1 MSATALD
8 NAVRDDDKTGI
19 TQAITTNVRVLTS
32 LGAAESIWRRLE
44 ASAVLTPYQR
54 FDWMFHVVASRDERP
69 ALAIVVLEEDGAPI
83 ALLPLEIGRRFGVKV
98 ASLIGSDIANADW
111 MILERRHAAALT
123 PTRLREALAATSR
136 AVGGIDLFVL
146 RSQPTAWDGVENP
159 LLAFP
164 HQPGP
169 DHLYLGTLNERG
181 DFACFDEKRLAN
193 FERRKRKLAAA
204 HGEVIL
210 KRAQS
215 VEEIDS
221 FHRAFLEQRAVR
233 FARMGIP
240 NVFAEPHFVKLFREG
255 AIASL
260 GTARPALV
268 FHALFAGERIVATAL
283 GSFGGTHYTQ
293 YINAT
298 AGGDVAKFRLI
309 SVLMHE
315 LFADTAASGATS
327 IDMGLGDFDYK
338 TDWTTP
344 VTVYD
349 GMIPLSLRGRL
360 VGAAVLAAR
369 GLKRR
374 IKQHDR
380 LWSLV
385 RKLRGAV
392 ARRQPE
398 APPEH

>member
-8 NAVRDDDKTGI
+8 HAVRDERAGI
-19 TQAITTNVRVLTS
+19 AGSATTTVKVLTS
-32 LGAAESIWRRLE
+32 LDAAEAAWRGLE

-54 FDWMFHVVASRDERP
+54 FDWVRHVVASRDERP
-69 ALAIVVLEEDGAPI
+69 TLAILVLEEDSAPI
-83 ALLPLEIGRRFGVKV
+83 ALLPLEITRRLGVRV
-98 ASLIGSDIANADW
+98 ASMIGSDIANADW
-111 MILERRHAAALT
+111 MIFDPRHAAGLT
-123 PTRLREALAATSR
+123 PARLRAALAIASR

-146 RSQPTAWDGVENP
+146 RSQPAAWNGMENP

-181 DFACFDEKRLAN
+181 DFARFEEKRLVN
-193 FERRKRKLAAA
+193 FERRKRKLSAAY
-204 HGEVIL
+204 GDVTL
-210 KRAQS
+210 RRAET
-215 VEEIDS
+215 VEEIDR
-221 FHRAFLEQRAVR
+221 FHRAFIEQRAVR
-233 FARMGIP
+233 FAQMGIP
-240 NVFAEPHFVKLFREG
+240 NIFAEPRFMKLFREG
-255 AIASL
+255 AVASL
-260 GTARPALV
+260 GETRPTIV
-268 FHALFAGERIVATAL
+268 FHALFAGERIVATAI

-315 LFADTAASGATS
+315 LFADAAAAGATS
-327 IDMGLGDFDYK
+327 IDMGLGDFEYK
-338 TDWTTP
+338 TDWTAP
-344 VTVYD
+344 ATVYD
-349 GMIPLSLRGRL
+349 GMIPLSWRGQL
-360 VGAAVLAAR
+360 VGAAVLSAR
-369 GLKRR
+369 ALKRQ

-385 RKLRGAV
+385 RKLRGAMG
-392 ARRQPE
+392 RRQPE

>member
-8 NAVRDDDKTGI
+8 NAVRDAEKTG
-19 TQAITTNVRVLTS
+19 TSEAMTTNVRVVTS
-32 LGAAESIWRRLE
+32 LGAAESVWRRLE

-54 FDWMFHVVASRDERP
+54 FDWMFHVVASRDVRP
-69 ALAIVVLEEDGAPI
+69 ALAIVILEEQGAPI

-98 ASLIGSDIANADW
+98 ASLIGSDIGNADW
-111 MILERRHAAALT
+111 MILDRRHAALT
-123 PTRLREALAATSR
+123 PERLREALAAASR
-136 AVGGIDLFVL
+136 AVDGIDLCVL
-146 RSQPTAWDGVENP
+146 RSQPAAWDGVDNP

-181 DFACFDEKRLAN
+181 GFARFDEKRLTH

-210 KRAQS
+210 KRAQNA
-215 VEEIDS
+215 EEIDS

-233 FARMGIP
+233 FAQMGIP
-240 NVFAEPHFVKLFREG
+240 NIFAEPHFVRLFREG

-260 GTARPALV
+260 GEERPAIV

-283 GSFGGTHYTQ
+283 GSFGGNHYTQ

-315 LFADTAASGATS
+315 LFADAAASGATS

-338 TDWTTP
+338 TDWTAP
-344 VTVYD
+344 ATVYD

-360 VGAAVLAAR
+360 VGAAVLATR

-380 LWSLV
+380 LWSVV